1 MSDLPLDPARPHAP
15 GAGPEQVPSVM
26 PGSSML
32 RKAPPAWV
40 AAKAAEI
47 PQQPEGNGEDRLVR
61 SYVVTG
67 GRTRTTDVSDLVLES
82 LVVLSPGAPAGQLQY
97 EKAQIAA
104 LCHDVLSVAEIA
116 AHTKLPLGVTRVLL
130 ADMLAEGFLDVH
142 VPSTNRSG
150 SRPDA
155 ALLEKV
161 LDGLRSV

>member
-1 MSDLPLDPARPHAP
+1 MPDHVPDQEPAGSPL
-15 GAGPEQVPSVM
+15 V
-26 PGSSML
+26 PGSPML

-40 AAKAAEI
+40 AAKTAGKGAVPE
-47 PQQPEGNGEDRLVR
+47 QPSGDERLVR

-67 GRTRTTDVSDLVLES
+67 GRTKATDASELALES
-82 LVVLSPGAPAGQLQY
+82 LVVLSPGAPASRLQY

-104 LCHDVLSVAEIA
+104 LCQDVLSVAEIA
-116 AHTKLPLGVTRVLL
+116 AHTHLPLGVARVLL
-130 ADMLAEGFLDVH
+130 ADMLAEGYLDVH
-142 VPSTNRSG
+142 IPSARSG

>member
-1 MSDLPLDPARPHAP
+1 MSDLPPNPDPAPP
-15 GAGPEQVPSVM
+15 VI
-26 PGSSML
+26 PGSAML
-32 RKAPPAWV
+32 RKAPPAWA
-40 AAKAAEI
+40 AAKGAEI
-47 PQQPEGNGEDRLVR
+47 PQQPDGSEERLVR

-67 GRTRTTDVSDLVLES
+67 GRTRRSADLSDLALES
-82 LVVLSPGAPAGQLQY
+82 LVVLAPGAPAGELQY

-104 LCHDVLSVAEIA
+104 LCRDVLSVAEIA
-116 AHTKLPLGVTRVLL
+116 AHTHLPLGVARVLL
-130 ADMLAEGFLDVH
+130 ADMLADGFLDVH

>member
-1 MSDLPLDPARPHAP
+1 VSEPPPEN
-15 GAGPEQVPSVM
+15 GANPVM
-26 PGSSML
+26 PGSPML

-40 AAKAAEI
+40 AEKAAQQAAQQAAI
-47 PQQPEGNGEDRLVR
+47 PKQPDGDQDRLVR

-67 GRTRTTDVSDLVLES
+67 GRTRTADVSDLALES
-82 LVVLSPGAPAGQLQY
+82 LVVLSPGAQAGQLQY

-104 LCHDVLSVAEIA
+104 LCRDVLSVAEIA
-116 AHTKLPLGVTRVLL
+116 AHTHLPLGVARVLL